1 MFNLSDY
8 FNVSNTPRA
17 ELNSADKEYVL
28 HVKEWMK
35 QRINELRGEDHKARE
50 VGLEG
55 VVDVIVVVGRDFEVL
70 FQLRCDCE
78 KPEMKWRR

>member
-1 MFNLSDY
+1 
-8 FNVSNTPRA
+8 
-17 ELNSADKEYVL
+17 
-28 HVKEWMK
+28 MK